1 LRRIGIDTI
10 GDLAR
15 TSPAVLRGAVG
26 EAAAAHL
33 RSLADGIDPSRV
45 SPRADARSTGAE
57 ETFDRDLSDD
67 EEILAELLRMSDR
80 VASRL
85 AKSGR
90 TARTITVKIRVAD
103 FTTFTRS
110 RTITHPTDDVWTI
123 FRTAS
128 EAYAS
133 FRRGR
138 RSLRLIGVSASG
150 LSEGRDPEQLT
161 FDRRTPYPEAEQ
173 AMTRV
178 RKKFG
183 DGALRLARLV
193 RRNERP

>member
-1 LRRIGIDTI
+1 
-10 GDLAR
+10 
-15 TSPAVLRGAVG
+15 V
-26 EAAAAHL
+26 
-33 RSLADGIDPSRV
+33 
-45 SPRADARSTGAE
+45 GAE
-57 ETFDRDLSDD
+57 ETFERDLSDD

-85 AKSGR
+85 AKSER

-110 RTITHPTDDVWTI
+110 RTLDHPTDDVWTI
-123 FRTAS
+123 FRTAC

-150 LSEGRDPEQLT
+150 IAKGREPEQLS
-161 FDRRTPYPEAEQ
+161 FERRTPFPEAEQ
-173 AMTRV
+173 AVTSV

-193 RRNERP
+193 RRRET